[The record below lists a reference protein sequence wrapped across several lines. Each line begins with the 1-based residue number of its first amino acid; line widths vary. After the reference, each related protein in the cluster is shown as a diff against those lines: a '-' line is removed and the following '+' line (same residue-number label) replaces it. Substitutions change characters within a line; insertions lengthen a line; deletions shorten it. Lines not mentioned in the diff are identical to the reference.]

1 MNDVQAAA
9 SFTKRV
15 YNSHINCNFPARIW
29 QSDDQNNKNESRHWR
44 YQDHN
49 FLPLLVLICQETSS
63 DQDLESEQSVQF
75 PQKRTVFAKSKRF

>member
-63 DQDLESEQSVQF
+63 DQDSVG
-75 PQKRTVFAKSKRF
+75 VWAKCAISTKENSFCQV